1 MTNQKRIAII
11 GSTGS
16 IGTQTL
22 ETIDTFPELFKA
34 QVITA
39 RRSADLLISQ
49 ARKHRPALVVIADN
63 GLYQPVRDALTPLG
77 IEVAAG
83 EKAIAEAAARDDVD
97 TVVTATVGYSGLEPT
112 MEAIRSGKE
121 IALANKETLVVAG
134 ELITRMLSRSGAR
147 IIPVDSEHSAIY
159 QCLVGEAT
167 ESVNKLII
175 TASGGPFRTFE
186 KERLASV
193 SPADALRHPNWQ
205 MGAKITIDSATMM
218 NKAFEIIEAR
228 WLFDIA
234 PERIEAVIHPQSIIH
249 SMVEFTDGAVKA
261 QLGVP
266 DMKLPIRYALGCAK
280 RLPVDNGF
288 LSLSDMSALTFEKPD
303 TDRFPCL
310 GYARLALEKKG
321 NSACIINAANEIAVE
336 AFLKGRIRFTDIPEL
351 IAYSLDKVSFIPSP
365 TYTEYVATNAE
376 ARNVASDHI
385 SDLNIKRHST
395 I

>member
-1 MTNQKRIAII
+1 
-11 GSTGS
+11 
-16 IGTQTL
+16 
-22 ETIDTFPELFKA
+22 
-34 QVITA
+34 
-39 RRSADLLISQ
+39 
-49 ARKHRPALVVIADN
+49 
-63 GLYQPVRDALTPLG
+63 
-77 IEVAAG
+77 
-83 EKAIAEAAARDDVD
+83 
-97 TVVTATVGYSGLEPT
+97 
-112 MEAIRSGKE
+112 
-121 IALANKETLVVAG
+121 LANKETLVVAG

-147 IIPVDSEHSAIY
+147 ILPVDSEPSDIY